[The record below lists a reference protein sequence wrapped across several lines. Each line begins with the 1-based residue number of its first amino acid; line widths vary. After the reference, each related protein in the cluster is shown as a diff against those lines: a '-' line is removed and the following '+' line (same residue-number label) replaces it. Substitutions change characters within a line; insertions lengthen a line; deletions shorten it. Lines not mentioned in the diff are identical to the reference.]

1 MNGYKDLV
9 VWQRGMSL
17 VFSVYEIVSSF
28 PAEERF
34 ALGDQMRRSVVS
46 IPSNIAEGYARDSK
60 KEFRHFLAISAGSLA
75 ELETQLLI
83 CQHLNYCSTEK
94 VTAILNQ
101 VDEIR
106 KMLIGL
112 RKKLSCE

>member
-83 CQHLNYCSTEK
+83 CEHLNYCPTEK
-94 VTAILNQ
+94 VATILTQMN
-101 VDEIR
+101 EIR
-106 KMLIGL
+106 KMLTSL
-112 RKKLSCE
+112 RKKLSSE